1 MLFGTIFNISI
12 IFPFRLLAPINATQ
26 AVKEKS
32 VGADIEI
39 WNNIIPC
46 GSLRNQNDK
55 YFWFHHTE
63 ADTLDV
69 ENTNDLDKAVAL
81 FTSVSYIIADLESD
95 FPRN

>member
-12 IFPFRLLAPINATQ
+12 IFFRLLAPINATQ